1 MVTVLFDGGVLRS
14 VKKKKSLTFI
24 NMFLDAKKRS

>member
-1 MVTVLFDGGVLRS
+1 MATVLFDGRSALRL
-14 VKKKKSLTFI
+14 KKNKSLTFI